1 MTFLTL
7 KASKLSLT
15 RLSATVYIL
24 TPNLFQL
31 VQGFFGLQT
40 HFGLPK
46 TQKKNRWWMWKMI
59 DLRWWINFLKNI
71 WYTSSLKRCWIQN
84 WAMWRICWLGHIW
97 QSPQN
102 QGSDLRWS
110 IVWKCFVLDPIELY
124 ITKSWLKTSSTT
136 FFRNINIAKFS
147 IFQKSSRPPLD
158 YAAAHSLSHIRQFC
172 IFFKDF

>member
-1 MTFLTL
+1 
-7 KASKLSLT
+7 
-15 RLSATVYIL
+15 
-24 TPNLFQL
+24 
-31 VQGFFGLQT
+31 
-40 HFGLPK
+40 
-46 TQKKNRWWMWKMI
+46 MWKMI

-84 WAMWRICWLGHIW
+84 WAMWQICWLGHIW

-102 QGSDLRWS
+102 QVSDLRWS

-158 YAAAHSLSHIRQFC
+158 YAAAHSLSYIRQFC
-172 IFFKDF
+172 IFFSKIFKFQTNLVMAISQTFSCWCIKQRRQFTSKQNSSLPKKCRKIRFWDWY